1 MVRKARQTLAEQ
13 KKEST
18 PEKKS
23 KIEVVILGIDEGE
36 GTVNDIL
43 HGVCKKLDTKCTSI
57 NVKEAW
63 ISDQDIEKRTLTI
76 SNFDGKDSKENIK
89 TSEAVVFVRRGAIL
103 DMEGQSLTSLFE
115 SAGCFMVN
123 DLESMLLCD
132 NKMATAIQLASHNV
146 AVPKTSIVNNKKS
159 IEDAHRHIGGKFPV
173 IIKTL
178 TGTQGVGVAKVTD
191 QESLVSVCEALWKY
205 DAAILL
211 QEYLDID
218 FDVRS
223 LVVNNRILGAAK
235 RITDKKEFRSN
246 VHLGAT
252 TKPYVLSQE
261 EKDVVLAASRATGGY
276 MIGVDHCVVKDE
288 IVILECNGSPG
299 IRSHFE
305 GYDVSE
311 WPQKNIGPKTDEEIF
326 KMIVEYLTVD
336 IHRRTRFRQ
345 EAGYIESVMV
355 DGIDDPIRAKMD
367 TGNGTKATMFHVD
380 EIEVKGEIVHWEKN
394 KHKFKSRLVGVS
406 KPKRAFSPK
415 MEERPVVEV
424 AIEFN
429 NKRYENV
436 PLGLTTDDSYSEM
449 LVNRDLLT
457 RFKVSVNPNKRFVLS
472 DWTEKDKMPPG
483 KIDKKKNL

>member
-1 MVRKARQTLAEQ
+1 MSKSFQMVRKARQTLAEQ

-43 HGVCKKLDTKCTSI
+43 QGVCKKLDTKCTSI

-146 AVPKTSIVNNKKS
+146 SVPKTSIVNNKKS

-261 EKDVVLAASRATGGY
+261 EKDVFWQHLG
-276 MIGVDHCVVKDE
+276 
-288 IVILECNGSPG
+288 L
-299 IRSHFE
+299 
-305 GYDVSE
+305 
-311 WPQKNIGPKTDEEIF
+311 
-326 KMIVEYLTVD
+326 LVD
-336 IHRRTRFRQ
+336 I
-345 EAGYIESVMV
+345 
-355 DGIDDPIRAKMD
+355 
-367 TGNGTKATMFHVD
+367 
-380 EIEVKGEIVHWEKN
+380 
-394 KHKFKSRLVGVS
+394 
-406 KPKRAFSPK
+406 
-415 MEERPVVEV
+415 
-424 AIEFN
+424 
-429 NKRYENV
+429 
-436 PLGLTTDDSYSEM
+436 
-449 LVNRDLLT
+449 
-457 RFKVSVNPNKRFVLS
+457 
-472 DWTEKDKMPPG
+472 
-483 KIDKKKNL
+483 